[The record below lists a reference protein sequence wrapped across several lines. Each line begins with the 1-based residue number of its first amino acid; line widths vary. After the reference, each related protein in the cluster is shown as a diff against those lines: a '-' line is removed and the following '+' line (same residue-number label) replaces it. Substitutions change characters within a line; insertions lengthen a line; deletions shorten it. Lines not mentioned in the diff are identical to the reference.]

1 MGRIMSFDQDGQ
13 IVRDFDKSEYDFL
26 RRYGRTPDEVM
37 AENARLRELVSF
49 ALDCIA
55 KGGCNLC
62 RVHNGFCMLEDSCR
76 DLVTEV

>member
-1 MGRIMSFDQDGQ
+1 MSDVTDL
-13 IVRDFDKSEYDFL
+13 KSEVLLLNKENAEL
-26 RRYGRTPDEVM
+26 R
-37 AENARLRELVSF
+37 AQNARLRELVSF

-62 RVHNGFCMLEDSCR
+62 RAHNGFCMLEDSCR

>member
-1 MGRIMSFDQDGQ
+1 MSDVTDLKAE
-13 IVRDFDKSEYDFL
+13 VLLLNKENAEL
-26 RRYGRTPDEVM
+26 R
-37 AENARLRELVSF
+37 AQNARLRELVSF